1 MTQGVSLIPSRANPL
16 ASLQFF
22 RALAASALVLSAT
35 AFAQDKPANYPTKP
49 IRLVVTVAPGAGAD
63 TMTRAAGQMLSDHF
77 GQTVVVDNRA
87 GGGGVIGTEVVA
99 KAAPDGYTI
108 LSYADALLLLGV
120 TKRVPFDVLKVFEPI
135 VNMTS
140 QPYVLVIQPNL
151 PIKNLKDFVA
161 YSQKVPLTYGSSG
174 IGGTVHLGMERLA
187 QVSGAKLMHVPF
199 KGTAPSLIAVMGG
212 EIHMVAGSSIAALT
226 AAKTGKVR
234 ALATLGPTRIPS
246 MPDLPTFAEQGLPGY
261 KLTNNYRLFAPAGT
275 PRPILVAIN
284 RVVSD
289 GMHAPAMAQRLAADG
304 ALPGERATS
313 EQIRAQLVRDYAE
326 FDQQVKKLNVKLD

>member
-1 MTQGVSLIPSRANPL
+1 MIRIATLG
-16 ASLQFF
+16 
-22 RALAASALVLSAT
+22 ASALLVTST
-35 AFAQDKPANYPTKP
+35 ALAQDKPVNYPTRP

-63 TMTRAAGQMLSDHF
+63 TMTRAAAQMLSEHF
-77 GQTVVVDNRA
+77 GQSVVVDNRA

-187 QVSGAKLMHVPF
+187 QVSGAKLLHVPF
-199 KGTAPSLIAVMGG
+199 KGTAPSLVAVMGG
-212 EIHMVAGSSIAALT
+212 EIHMVAGSSIAAIS
-226 AAKTGKVR
+226 AARTGKVR
-234 ALATLGPTRIPS
+234 ALATLGPARIPS

-261 KLTNNYRLFAPAGT
+261 KLTNSYRLFAPAGT
-275 PRPILVAIN
+275 PRPILAAIN

-289 GMHAPAMAQRLAADG
+289 GMHAPAMAQRLAAEG
-304 ALPGERATS
+304 AQPGERGTS
-313 EQIRAQLVRDYAE
+313 QEIRAQLVRDYAE
-326 FDQQVKKLNVKLD
+326 LAQQVKQLNVKLD

>member
-1 MTQGVSLIPSRANPL
+1 MTL
-16 ASLQFF
+16 AAKGL
-22 RALAASALVLSAT
+22 LCLLTASALVSSSVSM
-35 AFAQDKPANYPTKP
+35 AQDKAANYPTKP

-63 TMTRAAGQMLSDHF
+63 TMTRSAAQMLSDHF

-87 GGGGVIGTEVVA
+87 GGGGVIATELVA

-161 YSQKVPLTYGSSG
+161 YSQKATLTYGSSG

-187 QVSGAKLMHVPF
+187 QVSGAKLLHVPF

-246 MPDLPTFAEQGLPGY
+246 MPDLPTFAEQGLAGY
-261 KLTNNYRLFAPAGT
+261 QLTNSYRLFAPAGT
-275 PRPILVAIN
+275 PRPILTTIN

-289 GMHAPAMAQRLAADG
+289 GMHSPAMAQRLAADG
-304 ALPGERATS
+304 AQPGDRANPQ
-313 EQIRAQLVRDYAE
+313 EIRVQLVRDYAE
-326 FDQQVKKLNVKLD
+326 LGRQVKQLNIKLD

>member
-1 MTQGVSLIPSRANPL
+1 MSTAAER
-16 ASLQFF
+16 FF
-22 RALAASALVLSAT
+22 RRLAASALVLSSVAL
-35 AFAQDKPANYPTKP
+35 AQDKPANYPTRP

-63 TMTRAAGQMLSDHF
+63 TMARAAGQILSDRW

-87 GGGGVIGTEVVA
+87 GGSGVIATELVA

-108 LSYADALLLLGV
+108 LSYADALLLIGV

-135 VNMTS
+135 VTMTS

-161 YSQKVPLTYGSSG
+161 YSQKVTLTYGSSG
-174 IGGTVHLGMERLA
+174 IAGTVHLGMERLA
-187 QVSGAKLMHVPF
+187 QVSGAKLLHVPF

-212 EIHMVAGSSIAALT
+212 EIHMVAGSSIAALS

-275 PRPILVAIN
+275 PRSILVAIN

-289 GMHAPAMAQRLAADG
+289 GMHAPAMTQRLAAEG
-304 ALPGERATS
+304 AQPGERATS
-313 EQIRAQLVRDYAE
+313 EEIRAQLVRDYAE
-326 FDQQVKKLNVKLD
+326 LEQQVKQLNVKLD